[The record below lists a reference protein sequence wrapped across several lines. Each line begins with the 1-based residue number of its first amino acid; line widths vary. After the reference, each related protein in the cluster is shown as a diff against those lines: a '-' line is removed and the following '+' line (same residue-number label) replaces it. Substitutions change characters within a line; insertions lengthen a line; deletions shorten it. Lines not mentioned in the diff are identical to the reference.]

1 MIRTWLWRPWLQ
13 KYYGEPGLTYA
24 ESDIYPHRVPRSP
37 TNSMVRKRSSG
48 ERKALAT
55 REDKPLAWLSGE
67 IKTPPLSGAARQ
79 EAGVLLRRLQ
89 RGEPLKL
96 PESRP
101 MPSIGPRCHEL
112 RIDDV
117 LQKKEWRVVYYIGH
131 HAIALLEVFQKT
143 TRATPAHVVAACR
156 RRAAEFRKVDES

>member
-1 MIRTWLWRPWLQ
+1 MARR
-13 KYYGEPGLTYA
+13 
-24 ESDIYPHRVPRSP
+24 
-37 TNSMVRKRSSG
+37 RSSG
-48 ERKALAT
+48 EREALAPKA
-55 REDKPLAWLSGE
+55 DKPLAWLSGE
-67 IKTPPLSGAARQ
+67 IKTPPLSSEARQ

-89 RGEPLKL
+89 RGEALAL

-117 LQKKEWRVVYYIGH
+117 QQKKEWRVVYCVGR
-131 HAIALLEVFQKT
+131 HAIAVLEVFQKT
-143 TRATPAHVVAACR
+143 TRATPAHVIAVCR